1 MPFLNNREEQIVC
14 ASIRYCAPSATRS
27 SYPHSGDC
35 DRPRESSQR
44 RRRGQSDNGVGGRA
58 RGESGVRE
66 ERAVTMLRE
75 SAIVR
80 VCWGLEMESLALSA
94 LLRPPTLEYLK
105 LLIKHLL
112 VCRMT

>member
-1 MPFLNNREEQIVC
+1 MPFLNNRKGQIVC

-27 SYPHSGDC
+27 SHPHSRDC

-44 RRRGQSDNGVGGRA
+44 RRRGQSDNSVGGRA
-58 RGESGVRE
+58 GGEGGIRE
-66 ERAVTMLRE
+66 ERAITMPRE
-75 SAIVR
+75 SEIVR
-80 VCWGLEMESLALSA
+80 VCWGLGMESLALSA